1 MKRNILLML
10 FIGLLTINNIFA
22 QKKVSH
28 DSFIES
34 KRKQAKD
41 LLKDYFLFHCINYG
55 LLNNGD
61 STLLKDRS
69 KLFYEAWLSYI
80 PNDELLPMLNYAKRI
95 GGAVLFNSEAEKQS
109 LIGGC
114 MNGYRAI
121 ELEKIIDTIV
131 KKSVIRE
138 KKND

>member
-1 MKRNILLML
+1 MKRNTLLL
-10 FIGLLTINNIFA
+10 LLIGLLTVDNTFA
-22 QKKVSH
+22 QKTANS

-55 LLNNGD
+55 LQNNGD

-80 PNDELLPMLNYAKRI
+80 PNDELEPMFNYAKKI
-95 GGAVLFNSEAEKQS
+95 GGDVLFSTEAEKQS
-109 LIGGC
+109 LLGQC
-114 MNGYRAI
+114 LNGYRSI
-121 ELEKIIDTIV
+121 ELEKTLDIIV
-131 KKSVIRE
+131 RKRVIRE
-138 KKND
+138 KKNP